1 MSKRRPS
8 SSSSNSAS
16 KKAKLKL
23 EEAFKKCECNFESE
37 SDGHCECENQW
48 IGGCD
53 CPAFDLIPEYRNIY
67 FPPIPAP
74 DSVGQ
79 YSFRFRHN
87 NEEQAA
93 NVEGIILFETKV
105 IGTLSAKRFTRGPGF
120 FGCADVT
127 GETMTMAVL
136 CFDDNGSTRAPLN
149 EVVLP
154 SANIGSLL
162 YIQNIQVNPDHRG
175 KDLGL
180 YFTNACLDCFD
191 MCSLFIIQPYPLNF
205 WEQYPRDI
213 WENLF
218 EQPTPRPSE
227 ELMAFHVAKTKV
239 ARHFAR
245 IGFKQ
250 IVATNDARNY
260 WYLERERRMSLTKCV
275 VTKQDVASLVVL
287 VKPIPPPPPI
297 LTEADKL
304 LKKLLQRKAWE
315 QEDQLA
321 LFVNTLIELKNQGA
335 SFETTAALHILVANQ
350 APCEVVK
357 LVVNLGADPLYI
369 DPATN
374 CSVLHLAASNR
385 DENLVIFLLEKGAD
399 KDQKDENGYTP
410 LRVMNETIQSSK
422 DFLRTFDMDH
432 LDHRFHREAIG
443 EIDKIQ
449 RLRQLLS

>member
-23 EEAFKKCECNFESE
+23 EEAEKCECNSE
-37 SDGHCECENQW
+37 NDRSCECECENQW

-53 CPAFDLIPEYRNIY
+53 CPAYDLIPEFRNIY

-79 YSFRFRHN
+79 YSFQFRHN
-87 NEEQAA
+87 NEEQAEG
-93 NVEGIILFETKV
+93 VEGIILFETKV

-127 GETMTMAVL
+127 GETMTMAKL

-149 EVVLP
+149 DVVLP
-154 SANIGSLL
+154 SANLGSLL
-162 YIQNIQVNPDHRG
+162 YIRDIQVNLDHRG

-191 MCSLFIIQPYPLNF
+191 MCSLCIIQPYPLNF
-205 WEQYPRDI
+205 WAQYPRDRR
-213 WENLF
+213 ENLF

-250 IVATNDARNY
+250 IVSKNDARNY
-260 WYLERERRMSLTKCV
+260 WYLEHERRMSLTKCV

-287 VKPIPPPPPI
+287 VKTIPPPAPI

-304 LKKLLQRKAWE
+304 LKKLMQRNAWE

-321 LFVNTLIELKNQGA
+321 LFINTLIELKNQGA
-335 SFETTAALHILVANQ
+335 SFETTTALHILVANQ

-374 CSVLHLAASNR
+374 CSVLHLAATIR
-385 DENLVIFLLEKGAD
+385 DENLCLFLLEKGAG
-399 KDQKDENGYTP
+399 KDQEDENGYTP
-410 LRVMNETIQSSK
+410 LQVMNKTIQSSK

-432 LDHRFHREAIG
+432 LDYRFHREA
-443 EIDKIQ
+443 DKIQ